1 MNDPLQFVW
10 SLVQIN
16 PAVLAVLA
24 ALFVGYVLKLIPSF
38 PNQRIPLLTIS
49 VSAGAYLFLCVP
61 PADAHADK
69 ASFFRYLIAT
79 LILGCVIG
87 MFAWLFHAQLLKRIE
102 QKIPFVG
109 DALKDASQTETR
121 LK

>member
-38 PNQRIPLLTIS
+38 PNQRNRPSKHEQHAATGSKLDGHGRL
-49 VSAGAYLFLCVP
+49 GARRCFDGCEV
-61 PADAHADK
+61 
-69 ASFFRYLIAT
+69 ASGNQLAAYSY
-79 LILGCVIG
+79 GIG
-87 MFAWLFHAQLLKRIE
+87 LSNHK
-102 QKIPFVG
+102 
-109 DALKDASQTETR
+109 
-121 LK
+121 